1 MSELPFLS
9 ALGPRFSD
17 FLAFRRVGGIDS
29 KSDRE
34 LLRYF
39 DRFLAQQGFRGPWP
53 TREVITAYLASIGH
67 LNPRTQENRLSL
79 IRQFCR

>member
-9 ALGPRFSD
+9 ALGQRFSD

-29 KSDRE
+29 KSDRA

-39 DRFLAQQGFRGPWP
+39 DRFLAQQGFG
-53 TREVITAYLASIGH
+53 VDGSAK
-67 LNPRTQENRLSL
+67 PR
-79 IRQFCR
+79 IVGG

>member
-1 MSELPFLS
+1 MSEFTFLS
-9 ALGPRFSD
+9 ALGHRFSD

-29 KSDRE
+29 KSDCA

-53 TREVITAYLASIGH
+53 TREVITAYLAYSG
-67 LNPRTQENRLSL
+67 RSL
-79 IRQFCR
+79 PLIP